1 MNRFVKK
8 NMILIIVISLSSVA
22 AIALLVW
29 TAIEHSR
36 MSAYINQVNK
46 LREDIGV
53 LVSKKPA
60 PVDENKPR
68 IRQDIETYSK
78 AADAIERAFNDPLLP
93 ALEEFIKVVQYKDP
107 EKKANRPISLAEFK
121 TLFFEEWNKVD
132 AANVAQ
138 QGITFKVFQQRFP
151 NWRDAMLEFK
161 KLAEKATTEPITD
174 QSVDEV
180 FLTALGVPRTMQG
193 KPELLSRFMTDY
205 RYKLLDMLSAGK
217 ITVGNVEA
225 GNFSFTQQDVFQPEE
240 YPQVARNWD
249 IIGDIVSK
257 MVEAKV
263 KSLNGFYKRT
273 VAGEAVGDY
282 QVYNFTF
289 EVEGSLE
296 SIRKLVSLL
305 DQSYLKGNRVYVV
318 RAVFLYAVEDQA
330 KLLFMPASAVP
341 GMEGQ
346 NGEDGF
352 MPPGMQPPGRPGM
365 PDMRQPGMPGMQ
377 QPQFQGRGRGRRG
390 NIQRPM
396 ESDRPMTEEE
406 QRAQL
411 EEARKKWLEAE
422 KKKPFYER
430 IGYGN
435 TLVGANSDCQAQI
448 TVEYVILNKK

>member
-93 ALEEFIKVVQYKDP
+93 ALEEFIKVVRYRDP

-377 QPQFQGRGRGRRG
+377 QHQFQGRDRCRRG

-396 ESDRPMTEEE
+396 ESDRQMTEEE

-448 TVEYVILNKK
+448 TVEYVILNKN

>member
-93 ALEEFIKVVQYKDP
+93 ALEEFIKVVRYRDP

-257 MVEAKV
+257 MVEAK
-263 KSLNGFYKRT
+263 RT

-352 MPPGMQPPGRPGM
+352 MPPGMQPPGMPGM